1 MRQKVLLAVVFVFV
15 STGLVAEEVAS
26 VVPGARVR
34 ITAPSVS
41 PTRVIGQ
48 VLATNWDTLLLQH
61 KPSLWFSDAD
71 NAMGTLRISFD
82 SLEKLEMSQGSPG
95 AAMGGTLGFFA
106 GLGFVGLLSATDM
119 LGAGHEYE
127 LALIFIAPISVATG
141 TVLGAIIG
149 RSEKWE
155 EVPLVRLGIMPQG
168 PNRAMLSASFRF

>member
-1 MRQKVLLAVVFVFV
+1 LGKFWQQIGIRFYCNTNHLFGLAMPTMQWELWEFHSTLWKSWRWAKVDPEPQWEAL
-15 STGLVAEEVAS
+15 S
-26 VVPGARVR
+26 V
-34 ITAPSVS
+34 
-41 PTRVIGQ
+41 
-48 VLATNWDTLLLQH
+48 
-61 KPSLWFSDAD
+61 
-71 NAMGTLRISFD
+71 
-82 SLEKLEMSQGSPG
+82 
-95 AAMGGTLGFFA
+95 FFA